1 MIKLNTP
8 WVSKRVFWVIFIS
21 MVMVFLLIQSA
32 LVTSSDVVKFGVELS
47 FFLILGYFFH
57 RITLYYQSKSLPVS
71 DISESFDHNH
81 QIERIKALFQ
91 TLNQCNQAIIRS
103 RNEQEVFSQICKFLV
118 SVGGLNM
125 AWIGIIEPN
134 TKLVKPVAVFGEHSD
149 YLDNVIISADVSN
162 PLSSGPVGQAIHHDR
177 PFWCQDLVHNSFGK
191 HWNEQTRKLGWAV
204 SASLPLH
211 LNGDVIGVLSL
222 YSSDISIFD
231 AVGREL
237 FLDIALNLDYAISNF
252 DKEESRKQANQAL
265 RSSQEYLQ
273 AIIDNEPESVKTL
286 DEKGFVLDINK
297 LGLSLLEADSVRQIN
312 QFGLEYF
319 IVPEYLAAFK
329 QMHQRV
335 IEGEKGVLEFE
346 IVGLKGTR
354 RWLETFSVPLN
365 DSDNKPIV
373 LSVSRD
379 ITIHKNSEISLKLAS
394 QVFENSLEGFV
405 ITDSDKKIISVNQS
419 FVCLTGY
426 SLEEIQ
432 GKNPSKILNSDLH
445 DDSYFHRM
453 WETINATGQW
463 QGEIWGQRK
472 NGEIYPQLISF
483 TSIKDAIGNVT
494 NFIGVLTD
502 LSAIKASKQQLE
514 FLAHHDS
521 LTLLPNRILLFHR
534 LQHGLDLSKR
544 RNKLLAVMM
553 LDLDRFKN
561 VNDNFGHLAGD
572 QLLQQ
577 VADRLT
583 TRLRKMDTVARLGGD
598 EFTVVLEDI
607 NEHENV
613 ARVAKAIIIDL
624 SKPFFLTPYGEVN
637 IGVSI
642 GISLFPLHAN
652 TPEMLL
658 QQADTALYQA
668 KSQGR
673 GRYAYFSDELT
684 IAARKHLELEVRL
697 RKAIAQNELCIY
709 YQPQVDIETDQIV
722 GAEALIRWHNPLGEL
737 MLPIDFIPIAEE
749 SSLILSIGEW
759 VLREVCR
766 QGKQWLDEG
775 LPKLNLGVNLSA
787 YQLRQSDLDALVHN
801 ILMETGFPPNNLE
814 LELTESALLEPR
826 KDPVLIL
833 SKLRATGVRLAI
845 DDFGIGYSS
854 LSYLQ
859 RFPLDILKIDKS
871 FIKNI
876 PDDKDDMEIASTII
890 AIGNKLGL
898 KVLAEGVETDEQLS
912 FLIHQGCHFYQ
923 GYLKSEALPAVE
935 FATLLSIQLNTTK
948 NEI

>member
-801 ILMETGFPPNNLE
+801 ILMETGFPPGNLE

-935 FATLLSIQLNTTK
+935 FATLLFIQLNTTK